1 MSIARF
7 SYFFLIV
14 LLLLGGLT
22 AEVYAQNSGNVKT
35 YIDSDRYKNSSYKS
49 KANKGSSNKSQ
60 KARGS
65 NGLSQA
71 IAQARKMHAGEVL
84 SVRHASSA
92 GSYSVYIVK
101 MLTSAGVVKN
111 VRVRVRE

>member
-1 MSIARF
+1 MARF
-7 SYFFLIV
+7 SYFLFIA

-22 AEVYAQNSGNVKT
+22 AEVFAQNSGNVKT
-35 YIDSDRYKNSSYKS
+35 YIDSDRYKNSSYKNKSS
-49 KANKGSSNKSQ
+49 KGRNYKSQ
-60 KARGS
+60 KGRGS

-71 IAQARKMHAGEVL
+71 IAQARQMHAGEVL

-101 MLTSAGVVKN
+101 ILTSAGVVKN